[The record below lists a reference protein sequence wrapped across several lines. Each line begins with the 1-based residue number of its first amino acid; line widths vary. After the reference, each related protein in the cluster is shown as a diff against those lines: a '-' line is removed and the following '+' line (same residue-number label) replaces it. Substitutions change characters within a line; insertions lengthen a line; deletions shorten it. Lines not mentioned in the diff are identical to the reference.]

1 MVTRMEKAVSP
12 KHKVGCEVDKITIW
26 SSTKWKSVAFFV
38 SRHNCKNWLASH
50 SNHTRPILFSSKVTT
65 LNTRS
70 SKTSMWMILPEE
82 GGTRTSKQNFG
93 RSWSSEWK
101 RILNSIL
108 RRMGWRFLAGYTQSK
123 ETRNKQVVMT
133 YDMRSYSKGI
143 ISFYCEITG
152 MRQGKLR
159 KVSTPCL
166 LENQMTDEELAHE
179 GEMHAFAARILMR
192 CLWLSR
198 LARPDISFAVQRLA
212 SRITR
217 WIKWEDDRQK
227 LRLVSC
233 PNSTCEYVMRAAV
246 EPDQAPT
253 LLVYI
258 DGDFASC
265 PYTSKSISG
274 IVCVLQTGSSYFPLL
289 WSSKKQSSTARSTT
303 EAELIACASALFGE
317 ALNLHT
323 MIESLTE
330 VRVPVSFQQD
340 NQAAITVVQSGY
352 SAKLRHAGR
361 VHRVNVASTHEQLD
375 QGAFDFDYGETT
387 AQLANG
393 FTKVI
398 GQAEWQQTLKKLCLA
413 THY

>member
-1 MVTRMEKAVSP
+1 
-12 KHKVGCEVDKITIW
+12 
-26 SSTKWKSVAFFV
+26 
-38 SRHNCKNWLASH
+38 
-50 SNHTRPILFSSKVTT
+50 
-65 LNTRS
+65 
-70 SKTSMWMILPEE
+70 
-82 GGTRTSKQNFG
+82 
-93 RSWSSEWK
+93 
-101 RILNSIL
+101 
-108 RRMGWRFLAGYTQSK
+108 
-123 ETRNKQVVMT
+123 
-133 YDMRSYSKGI
+133 
-143 ISFYCEITG
+143 
-152 MRQGKLR
+152 
-159 KVSTPCL
+159 
-166 LENQMTDEELAHE
+166 MTDEELAHE
-179 GEMHAFAARILMR
+179 GEMHAFEARILMR

-303 EAELIACASALFGE
+303 EAELIACASGLFGK

>member
-1 MVTRMEKAVSP
+1 
-12 KHKVGCEVDKITIW
+12 
-26 SSTKWKSVAFFV
+26 
-38 SRHNCKNWLASH
+38 
-50 SNHTRPILFSSKVTT
+50 
-65 LNTRS
+65 
-70 SKTSMWMILPEE
+70 
-82 GGTRTSKQNFG
+82 
-93 RSWSSEWK
+93 
-101 RILNSIL
+101 
-108 RRMGWRFLAGYTQSK
+108 
-123 ETRNKQVVMT
+123 
-133 YDMRSYSKGI
+133 
-143 ISFYCEITG
+143 
-152 MRQGKLR
+152 
-159 KVSTPCL
+159 
-166 LENQMTDEELAHE
+166 
-179 GEMHAFAARILMR
+179 
-192 CLWLSR
+192 
-198 LARPDISFAVQRLA
+198 
-212 SRITR
+212 
-217 WIKWEDDRQK
+217 
-227 LRLVSC
+227 
-233 PNSTCEYVMRAAV
+233 MRAAV

-258 DGDFASC
+258 DSDFASC